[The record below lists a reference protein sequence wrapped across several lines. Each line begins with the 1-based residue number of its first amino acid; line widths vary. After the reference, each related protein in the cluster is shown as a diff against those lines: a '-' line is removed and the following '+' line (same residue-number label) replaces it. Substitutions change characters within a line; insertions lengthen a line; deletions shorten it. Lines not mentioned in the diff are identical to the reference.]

1 MKDCDVQNETFP
13 NLLTESGA
21 CSSVCQESPVFNVIT
36 PKMSPLIGD
45 RNQLDVLRRVCHEVT
60 KEQLNSIYCPLF
72 LSEVNFPTPLSLLR
86 PCSDKSVWIVTLQNS
101 QHRSGPSHHTT
112 LTTDTVVGDREQPQ
126 YQVPGGSSLS
136 PAPSTPGLMLCL
148 ADFDL
153 CFMFQK
159 VWITYIS
166 TAHPVRNESC
176 ST

>member
-21 CSSVCQESPVFNVIT
+21 CSSVCQESPVFNVNT

-86 PCSDKSVWIVTLQNS
+86 PCSDMSVWIVTLQNS
-101 QHRSGPSHHTT
+101 QPRSGSSHHTT
-112 LTTDTVVGDREQPQ
+112 QWAGTE
-126 YQVPGGSSLS
+126 SSLS
-136 PAPSTPGLMLCL
+136 TKCL
-148 ADFDL
+148 EVAL
-153 CFMFQK
+153 
-159 VWITYIS
+159 S
-166 TAHPVRNESC
+166 HLHPQPLG
-176 ST
+176 